1 MPAKPRRR
9 VDVRRVEEA
18 RRARLAAA
26 GFRAL
31 EPLARDF
38 AGRDLLAVDR
48 LRDLFDVDR
57 GDLVSPFSLRILF
70 TVLAAT
76 SSAEF
81 AAGGDRLPVDA
92 VLEDHA
98 VVIYRE
104 LSGETT

>member
-26 GFRAL
+26 GFRVL

-57 GDLVSPFSLRILF
+57 CDLVSPFSLRILF

-76 SSAEF
+76 SSA
-81 AAGGDRLPVDA
+81 RPP
-92 VLEDHA
+92 
-98 VVIYRE
+98 YRPDFLA
-104 LSGETT
+104 LSLMWSYCRSRFGLAPSGI